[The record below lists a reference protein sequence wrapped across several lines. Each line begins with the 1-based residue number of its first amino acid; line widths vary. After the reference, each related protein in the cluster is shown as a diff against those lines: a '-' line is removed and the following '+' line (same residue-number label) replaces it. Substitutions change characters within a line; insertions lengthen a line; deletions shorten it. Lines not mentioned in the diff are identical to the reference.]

1 MSPAG
6 RDIVYTAS
14 MTVKVAD
21 VSRAAAR
28 VTQLADNAGGY
39 VSQENTA
46 LRPTRA
52 GGETA
57 SIQLKVPVAAYPA
70 TLSDLSGLGTQTS
83 AQQQAQDVTQQVAD
97 TASRVSSDEA
107 AITQLRA
114 LLSRAGSVSNLL
126 TVQDQINSQESALEA
141 MQAQQRALDHEVAYA
156 TVSLWLVGPVIVE
169 HANATRARNP
179 GFIGGITG
187 GWKALVALISWLL
200 SAIGAAL
207 PIGAFCVLGGYL
219 GYRVRRGRRWLH
231 RRGTRPGGA

>member
-39 VSQENTA
+39 VSQEN
-46 LRPTRA
+46 
-52 GGETA
+52 
-57 SIQLKVPVAAYPA
+57 
-70 TLSDLSGLGTQTS
+70 
-83 AQQQAQDVTQQVAD
+83 